1 MVVVDVNT
9 GKFIGKGGNLEETVT
24 KNNLEAAEEIARQ
37 LRLRDLGGIIVV
49 DFIDMILES
58 NRDLVLR
65 RLTECLGRDRTK
77 HQVAEVTSLGLVQMT
92 RKRVGQG
99 LIEAFSTTCESCN
112 GRGIHIH
119 VDPVPVSPENLR
131 RDEVAA
137 TPGARD
143 EDDEE
148 RAEIAGDE
156 DVLVV
161 AAAEKADPVDPVDHS
176 EPEAAPASPTRRGRR
191 RVTSGGIIT
200 PGASE

>member
-1 MVVVDVNT
+1 
-9 GKFIGKGGNLEETVT
+9 
-24 KNNLEAAEEIARQ
+24 
-37 LRLRDLGGIIVV
+37 
-49 DFIDMILES
+49 
-58 NRDLVLR
+58 
-65 RLTECLGRDRTK
+65 
-77 HQVAEVTSLGLVQMT
+77 LVQMT

-143 EDDEE
+143 EDEE
-148 RAEIAGDE
+148 AQAEIAGDE

>member
-1 MVVVDVNT
+1 
-9 GKFIGKGGNLEETVT
+9 
-24 KNNLEAAEEIARQ
+24 
-37 LRLRDLGGIIVV
+37 
-49 DFIDMILES
+49 
-58 NRDLVLR
+58 
-65 RLTECLGRDRTK
+65 
-77 HQVAEVTSLGLVQMT
+77 MT

-143 EDDEE
+143 EAEEE
-148 RAEIAGDE
+148 RAEIDGDE
-156 DVLVV
+156 DVLMV
-161 AAAEKADPVDPVDHS
+161 AAAEQS
-176 EPEAAPASPTRRGRR
+176 EPETASEPQTEAAPISPTRRGRR

-200 PGASE
+200 PGAAEAE

>member
-1 MVVVDVNT
+1 
-9 GKFIGKGGNLEETVT
+9 
-24 KNNLEAAEEIARQ
+24 
-37 LRLRDLGGIIVV
+37 
-49 DFIDMILES
+49 
-58 NRDLVLR
+58 
-65 RLTECLGRDRTK
+65 
-77 HQVAEVTSLGLVQMT
+77 MT

-161 AAAEKADPVDPVDHS
+161 AAAEKTNPADSADPSDHSDHS
-176 EPEAAPASPTRRGRR
+176 EPEAAPVSPTRRGRR

-200 PGASE
+200 PGAAEAE

>member
-1 MVVVDVNT
+1 
-9 GKFIGKGGNLEETVT
+9 
-24 KNNLEAAEEIARQ
+24 
-37 LRLRDLGGIIVV
+37 
-49 DFIDMILES
+49 
-58 NRDLVLR
+58 
-65 RLTECLGRDRTK
+65 
-77 HQVAEVTSLGLVQMT
+77 MT

-161 AAAEKADPVDPVDHS
+161 AAAEKADPADHS
-176 EPEAAPASPTRRGRR
+176 EPEAATTTPTRRGRR

-200 PGASE
+200 PGAAEAE

>member
-1 MVVVDVNT
+1 
-9 GKFIGKGGNLEETVT
+9 
-24 KNNLEAAEEIARQ
+24 
-37 LRLRDLGGIIVV
+37 
-49 DFIDMILES
+49 
-58 NRDLVLR
+58 
-65 RLTECLGRDRTK
+65 
-77 HQVAEVTSLGLVQMT
+77 MT

-161 AAAEKADPVDPVDHS
+161 AAAEKTNPVDSVDQP
-176 EPEAAPASPTRRGRR
+176 EPEAAPVSPTRRGRR